1 MNRQTEIAAAEWAD
15 PVFGGAADLA
25 TREAYAVDGLVPQA
39 VLFPRSQDALAETL
53 KAASERGLALIPCR
67 NKTKLSTGNI
77 PRRYDAALCLKEMNA
92 VWRYE
97 PDDLTASAEA
107 GIKLGDFQ
115 RLLSRHGLWIPVD
128 PQGGEKASLGG
139 IVAANASGPLR
150 LKFGTPR
157 DFVIGM
163 KIATPAGKIVKA
175 GGHVVKNVAGYDFCR
190 LLTGSYGALGVI
202 AEISFK
208 LFPLPEGRSSWRAA
222 IPNLKAAR
230 EFRRRILD
238 SPLGP
243 MRMVLMDGVASALA
257 AQAPVMQRSERKP
270 EAGAEMWLEF
280 GGSEEVINRC
290 ARSLA
295 ELAKSV
301 EISFQPLGAEAAEVG
316 WG

>member
-1 MNRQTEIAAAEWAD
+1 
-15 PVFGGAADLA
+15 
-25 TREAYAVDGLVPQA
+25 
-39 VLFPRSQDALAETL
+39 
-53 KAASERGLALIPCR
+53 
-67 NKTKLSTGNI
+67 
-77 PRRYDAALCLKEMNA
+77 
-92 VWRYE
+92 
-97 PDDLTASAEA
+97 
-107 GIKLGDFQ
+107 
-115 RLLSRHGLWIPVD
+115 
-128 PQGGEKASLGG
+128 
-139 IVAANASGPLR
+139 
-150 LKFGTPR
+150 
-157 DFVIGM
+157 
-163 KIATPAGKIVKA
+163 TPAGKIVKA

-208 LFPLPEGRSSWRAA
+208 LFPLPGGRSSWRAA

-257 AQAPVMQRSERKP
+257 SQAPVMQRSERKP

-316 WG
+316 WDRISDLDAVLRDGGITPIALKATLPVASSEEFLKFLHSVAKELGVSIASICQNGVGIVQSFLMPDKLSSHLADSILKAREMAVQHGGALVVERCPVEMKRDLDVWGPPGNGFPLMKKLKEVWDPAGTLSPGRFVGGI